1 MKSNGKLTKIYNLR
15 GKLNFPI
22 PEDGIDTSDATAVV
36 EDIKQGKTVYAR
48 GQKLTGT
55 MPNRGSVTI
64 SPNTVSQEHDS
75 GYYDSIKVNA
85 VTNEIDANIKSENI
99 KDGISILGVEGNLVE
114 LNGQTITVAPS
125 TTEKVIN
132 PEEGYNGIT
141 QVTVEA
147 VTNNIDI
154 NIKQENIKKDVSILG
169 ITGTLEEGVDTSD
182 ANAAAANIEIN
193 KTAYVNGQKITG
205 NIPLNNTTLIVD
217 NAEISLDDENNKLE
231 MNSTN
236 STKQII
242 DNNVNMKFNANYSDV
257 ATTIGLTPDKIKR
270 GETILNVAGN
280 VQEGIDTSNANALAS
295 DLAEGKTAYVN
306 GLQITGTLHEDNG
319 TLTQQAEEVTISEG
333 DILQFKQV
341 PIEDDFIARA
351 GYSKILWARPENV
364 TSTIGLT
371 ANKLVSGNT
380 ILGVEGTHICPPG
393 LDTSDANAVE
403 TDILSGKTA
412 YVDGS
417 KITGTITSK
426 EAQTYIPSSS
436 EQIIDA
442 GQYLSGTQTISA
454 VPTEEKTITPSALNQ
469 EIMPTENKFLSKV
482 IVSGDADLT
491 AENVKSGVTIFGVE
505 GSYTSDANAIASD
518 ILTGKTAYVNG
529 QLVGGTI
536 SNMSDKT
543 YYIYNSDQVSTK
555 QHEFAGETDWITF
568 NPNELAR
575 QNSGFIADR
584 ALVDEKTFNQ
594 SINVGYNAIAGK
606 IGLTA
611 SKIVQGNTILGIEG
625 TATTG
630 IDTSDATATA
640 DDIVVNK
647 TAYANGQKIT
657 GTIPTATTITEDG
670 SVQLESDG
678 RFRASATVPND
689 IYLHSDITPRMIW
702 LNLTKSQVAETI
714 GLTANKIV
722 SGNTILDIA
731 GTASIGVTPDTT
743 IQNGEYGLETA
754 TSGELDNDIGI
765 KLFTNANT
773 QSKLYENGS
782 IVEVHITNELL
793 AQILGITADKIKSG
807 ETICGIEGTYTG
819 DVESV

>member
-1 MKSNGKLTKIYNLR
+1 MKSNGKITKIYNLR

-85 VTNEIDANIKSENI
+85 VTNEIDTNIKSENI

-147 VTNNIDI
+147 VTNNIDT

-182 ANAAAANIEIN
+182 ADATAANIEIN
-193 KTAYVNGQKITG
+193 KTAYVNGEKITG
-205 NIPLNNTTLIVD
+205 SLPLNNTTLVVD
-217 NAEISLDDENNKLE
+217 NAEISLDGENNKLE

-257 ATTIGLTPDKIKR
+257 ATTIGLSPDKIKR

-280 VQEGIDTSNANALAS
+280 VQEGIDTS
-295 DLAEGKTAYVN
+295 
-306 GLQITGTLHEDNG
+306 
-319 TLTQQAEEVTISEG
+319 
-333 DILQFKQV
+333 
-341 PIEDDFIARA
+341 
-351 GYSKILWARPENV
+351 
-364 TSTIGLT
+364 
-371 ANKLVSGNT
+371 
-380 ILGVEGTHICPPG
+380 
-393 LDTSDANAVE
+393 DANAVE

-412 YVDGS
+412 YVDGN

-442 GQYLSGTQTISA
+442 GQYLSGAQTISA
-454 VPTEEKTITPSALNQ
+454 VPTEEKTITPSALSQ
-469 EIMPTENKFLSKV
+469 EIIPTENKFLSKV
-482 IVSGDADLT
+482 IVSGDANLT
-491 AENVKSGVTIFGVE
+491 AKNVKSGVTIFGVE
-505 GSYTSDANAIASD
+505 GSYTSDANAMAEDIAMN
-518 ILTGKTAYVNG
+518 KTAYING
-529 QLVGGTI
+529 QKITGTLPLFPNSRTFTVDNAGVADNTEDSELEFTTI
-536 SNMSDKT
+536 NTAKQILDSNLNMKFSASYSDIVT
-543 YYIYNSDQVSTK
+543 
-555 QHEFAGETDWITF
+555 A
-568 NPNELAR
+568 
-575 QNSGFIADR
+575 
-584 ALVDEKTFNQ
+584 
-594 SINVGYNAIAGK
+594 

-611 SKIVQGNTILGIEG
+611 DKLISGNTILGIEG
-625 TATTG
+625 MATTG
-630 IDTSDATATA
+630 INTSDATATP

-714 GLTANKIV
+714 GLTADKIV
-722 SGNTILDIA
+722 SGNTILDVA
-731 GTASIGVTPDTT
+731 GTAPITGTDTSDAT
-743 IQNGEYGLETA
+743 ASANDIRFGESAYVNGEKIEGSLSTIFNLGYQVDSVVWTDETEQNQLKLDIPVNNSGIVNAGSSKIAVILRYNKLAEEIGLTAEKIKAGET
-754 TSGELDNDIGI
+754 
-765 KLFTNANT
+765 
-773 QSKLYENGS
+773 
-782 IVEVHITNELL
+782 
-793 AQILGITADKIKSG
+793 ILGIT
-807 ETICGIEGTYTG
+807 GTYTG

>member
-1 MKSNGKLTKIYNLR
+1 MKSNGKITKIYNLR

-85 VTNEIDANIKSENI
+85 VTNEIDTNIKSENI
-99 KDGISILGVEGNLVE
+99 K
-114 LNGQTITVAPS
+114 
-125 TTEKVIN
+125 K
-132 PEEGYNGIT
+132 
-141 QVTVEA
+141 
-147 VTNNIDI
+147 DI
-154 NIKQENIKKDVSILG
+154 SILG
-169 ITGTLEEGVDTSD
+169 ITGILEEGVDTSD
-182 ANAAAANIEIN
+182 ADAAAANIEIN
-193 KTAYVNGQKITG
+193 KTAYVDGEKITG
-205 NIPLNNTTLIVD
+205 NLPLNNTTLVVD
-217 NAEISLDDENNKLE
+217 NVTVSLDDRNNKLE

-236 STKQII
+236 LTKQII

-319 TLTQQAEEVTISEG
+319 ALTQQAEEVTINEG
-333 DILQFKQV
+333 DILQFKQIPV
-341 PIEDDFIARA
+341 EDDFIARA
-351 GYSKILWARPENV
+351 GYSKTLWARPENV
-364 TSTIGLT
+364 TPIIGLT
-371 ANKLVSGNT
+371 ADKLVSGNT
-380 ILGVEGTHICPPG
+380 VLGVEGTHVCPPG
-393 LDTSDANAVE
+393 LDTSDANAIE

-412 YVDGS
+412 YVNGN
-417 KITGTITSK
+417 KIIGTITLK

-436 EQIIDA
+436 EQVINA
-442 GQYLSGTQTISA
+442 GQYLSGAQTISP
-454 VPTEEKTITPSALNQ
+454 VPTEEKTITPSASAQ
-469 EIMPTENKFLSKV
+469 EIMPTESKFLSKV
-482 IVSGDADLT
+482 TVSGDANLI
-491 AENVKSGVTIFGVE
+491 AENVKSGVTIFGIE
-505 GSYTSDANAIASD
+505 GSYTSDANAMAEDIAMN
-518 ILTGKTAYVNG
+518 KTAYING
-529 QLVGGTI
+529 QKITGTLPLFPNSRTFTVDNAGVADNI
-536 SNMSDKT
+536 EDSELEFTTINTAKQILDSNLNMKFSAPYSDIVT
-543 YYIYNSDQVSTK
+543 
-555 QHEFAGETDWITF
+555 A
-568 NPNELAR
+568 
-575 QNSGFIADR
+575 
-584 ALVDEKTFNQ
+584 
-594 SINVGYNAIAGK
+594 

-611 SKIVQGNTILGIEG
+611 DKLISGNTILGIEG
-625 TATTG
+625 AATTG

-714 GLTANKIV
+714 GLTADKIV
-722 SGNTILDIA
+722 SGNTILDVV
-731 GTASIGVTPDTT
+731 GTAPITGTDTSDAT
-743 IQNGEYGLETA
+743 ASANDIRFGESAYVNGEKIEGSLSTIFNLGYQVDSVVWTDETEQNQLKLDIPVNNSGIVNAGSSKIAVILRYDKLAEEIGLTAEKIKAGET
-754 TSGELDNDIGI
+754 
-765 KLFTNANT
+765 
-773 QSKLYENGS
+773 
-782 IVEVHITNELL
+782 
-793 AQILGITADKIKSG
+793 ILGIT
-807 ETICGIEGTYTG
+807 GTYTG

>member
-1 MKSNGKLTKIYNLR
+1 MKSNGKITKIYNLR

-147 VTNNIDI
+147 VTNNIDT

-182 ANAAAANIEIN
+182 ADATAANVEIN

-205 NIPLNNTTLIVD
+205 NIPLNNTTLVVD
-217 NAEISLDDENNKLE
+217 NAEISLDGENNKLE

-270 GETILNVAGN
+270 GETILNVEGN
-280 VQEGIDTSNANALAS
+280 VQEGIDTSN
-295 DLAEGKTAYVN
+295 
-306 GLQITGTLHEDNG
+306 
-319 TLTQQAEEVTISEG
+319 
-333 DILQFKQV
+333 
-341 PIEDDFIARA
+341 
-351 GYSKILWARPENV
+351 
-364 TSTIGLT
+364 
-371 ANKLVSGNT
+371 
-380 ILGVEGTHICPPG
+380 
-393 LDTSDANAVE
+393 ANAVE

-412 YVDGS
+412 YVDGN

-426 EAQTYIPSSS
+426 EAQIYIPSSS

-442 GQYLSGTQTISA
+442 GQYLSGAQTISA
-454 VPTEEKTITPSALNQ
+454 VPTEEKTITPSALSQ
-469 EIMPTENKFLSKV
+469 EIIPTENKFLSKV

-491 AENVKSGVTIFGVE
+491 AENIKSGVTIFGVE
-505 GSYTSDANAIASD
+505 GSYTSDANAMAEDIAMN
-518 ILTGKTAYVNG
+518 KTAYING
-529 QLVGGTI
+529 QKITGTLPLFPNSRTFTVDNAGVADNTEDSELEFTTI
-536 SNMSDKT
+536 NTAKQILDSNLNMKFSASYSDIVT
-543 YYIYNSDQVSTK
+543 
-555 QHEFAGETDWITF
+555 A
-568 NPNELAR
+568 
-575 QNSGFIADR
+575 
-584 ALVDEKTFNQ
+584 
-594 SINVGYNAIAGK
+594 

-611 SKIVQGNTILGIEG
+611 DKLISGNTILGIEG
-625 TATTG
+625 MATTG
-630 IDTSDATATA
+630 INTSDATATP

-714 GLTANKIV
+714 GLTADKIV
-722 SGNTILDIA
+722 SGNTILDVV
-731 GTASIGVTPDTT
+731 GTAPITGTDTSDAT
-743 IQNGEYGLETA
+743 ASANDIRFGESAYVNGEKIEGSLSTIFNLGYQVDSVVWTDETEQNQLKLDIPVNNSGIINAGSSKIAVILRYDKLAEEIGLTAEKIKAGET
-754 TSGELDNDIGI
+754 
-765 KLFTNANT
+765 
-773 QSKLYENGS
+773 
-782 IVEVHITNELL
+782 
-793 AQILGITADKIKSG
+793 ILGIT
-807 ETICGIEGTYTG
+807 GTYTG

>member
-1 MKSNGKLTKIYNLR
+1 MKSNGKITKIYNLR

-85 VTNEIDANIKSENI
+85 VTNEIDTNIKSENI

-147 VTNNIDI
+147 VTNNIDT

-182 ANAAAANIEIN
+182 ADATAANIEIN
-193 KTAYVNGQKITG
+193 KTAYVNGEKITG
-205 NIPLNNTTLIVD
+205 SLPLNNTTLVVD
-217 NAEISLDDENNKLE
+217 NAEISLDGENNKLE

-257 ATTIGLTPDKIKR
+257 ATTIGLSPDKIKR

-280 VQEGIDTSNANALAS
+280 VQEGIDTS
-295 DLAEGKTAYVN
+295 
-306 GLQITGTLHEDNG
+306 
-319 TLTQQAEEVTISEG
+319 
-333 DILQFKQV
+333 
-341 PIEDDFIARA
+341 
-351 GYSKILWARPENV
+351 
-364 TSTIGLT
+364 
-371 ANKLVSGNT
+371 
-380 ILGVEGTHICPPG
+380 
-393 LDTSDANAVE
+393 DANAVE

-412 YVDGS
+412 YVDGN

-442 GQYLSGTQTISA
+442 GQYLSGAQTISA
-454 VPTEEKTITPSALNQ
+454 VPTEEKTITPSALSQ
-469 EIMPTENKFLSKV
+469 EIIPTENKFLSKV
-482 IVSGDADLT
+482 IVSGDANLT
-491 AENVKSGVTIFGVE
+491 AKNVKSGVTIFGVE
-505 GSYTSDANAIASD
+505 GSYTSDANAMAEDIAMN
-518 ILTGKTAYVNG
+518 KTAYING
-529 QLVGGTI
+529 QKITGTLPLFPNSRTFTVDNAGVADNTEDSELEFTTI
-536 SNMSDKT
+536 NTAKQILDSNLNMKFSASYSDIVT
-543 YYIYNSDQVSTK
+543 
-555 QHEFAGETDWITF
+555 A
-568 NPNELAR
+568 
-575 QNSGFIADR
+575 
-584 ALVDEKTFNQ
+584 
-594 SINVGYNAIAGK
+594 

-611 SKIVQGNTILGIEG
+611 DKLISGNTILGIEG
-625 TATTG
+625 MATTG
-630 IDTSDATATA
+630 INTSDATATP

-678 RFRASATVPND
+678 RFRASATIPND

-714 GLTANKIV
+714 GLTADKIV
-722 SGNTILDIA
+722 SGNTILDVV
-731 GTASIGVTPDTT
+731 GTASIGITPDTT
-743 IQNGEYGLETA
+743 IPNGEYGLETV

>member
-1 MKSNGKLTKIYNLR
+1 MKSNGKITKIYNLR

-85 VTNEIDANIKSENI
+85 VTNEIDTNIKSENI
-99 KDGISILGVEGNLVE
+99 K
-114 LNGQTITVAPS
+114 
-125 TTEKVIN
+125 K
-132 PEEGYNGIT
+132 
-141 QVTVEA
+141 
-147 VTNNIDI
+147 DI
-154 NIKQENIKKDVSILG
+154 SILG

-182 ANAAAANIEIN
+182 ADAAAANIEIN

-205 NIPLNNTTLIVD
+205 NIPLNNTTLVVD
-217 NAEISLDDENNKLE
+217 NATVSLDDRNNKLE

-236 STKQII
+236 LTKQII

-270 GETILNVAGN
+270 GETILNVEGN
-280 VQEGIDTSNANALAS
+280 VQEGIDTSN
-295 DLAEGKTAYVN
+295 
-306 GLQITGTLHEDNG
+306 
-319 TLTQQAEEVTISEG
+319 
-333 DILQFKQV
+333 
-341 PIEDDFIARA
+341 
-351 GYSKILWARPENV
+351 
-364 TSTIGLT
+364 
-371 ANKLVSGNT
+371 
-380 ILGVEGTHICPPG
+380 
-393 LDTSDANAVE
+393 ANAVE

-412 YVDGS
+412 YVDGN

-454 VPTEEKTITPSALNQ
+454 VPIEEKTITPSALSQ
-469 EIMPTENKFLSKV
+469 EITPTENKFLSKV
-482 IVSGDADLT
+482 TVSGDADLT
-491 AENVKSGVTIFGVE
+491 AENIKSGVTIFGVE
-505 GSYTSDANAIASD
+505 GSYTSDANAMAEDIAMN
-518 ILTGKTAYVNG
+518 KTAYING
-529 QLVGGTI
+529 QKITGTLPLFPNSRTFTVDNAGVADNTEDSELEFTTI
-536 SNMSDKT
+536 NTAKQILDSNLNMKFSAPYSDIVT
-543 YYIYNSDQVSTK
+543 
-555 QHEFAGETDWITF
+555 A
-568 NPNELAR
+568 
-575 QNSGFIADR
+575 
-584 ALVDEKTFNQ
+584 
-594 SINVGYNAIAGK
+594 

-611 SKIVQGNTILGIEG
+611 DKLISGNTILGIEG
-625 TATTG
+625 AAPAG

-702 LNLTKSQVAETI
+702 LNLIKSQVAETI
-714 GLTANKIV
+714 GLTADKIV
-722 SGNTILDIA
+722 SGNTILDVA
-731 GTASIGVTPDTT
+731 GTAPITGTDTSDAT
-743 IQNGEYGLETA
+743 ASANDIRFGESAYVNGEKIEGSLSTIFNLGYQVDSVVWTDETEQNQLKLDIPVNNSGIVNAGSSKIAVILRYDKLAEEIGLTAEKIKAGET
-754 TSGELDNDIGI
+754 
-765 KLFTNANT
+765 
-773 QSKLYENGS
+773 
-782 IVEVHITNELL
+782 
-793 AQILGITADKIKSG
+793 ILGIT
-807 ETICGIEGTYTG
+807 GTYTG

>member
-1 MKSNGKLTKIYNLR
+1 MKSNGKITKIYNLR

-85 VTNEIDANIKSENI
+85 VTNEIDTNIKSENI

-147 VTNNIDI
+147 VTNNIDT

-182 ANAAAANIEIN
+182 ADATAANVEIN
-193 KTAYVNGQKITG
+193 KTAYVNGEKITG
-205 NIPLNNTTLIVD
+205 SLPLNNTTLVVD
-217 NAEISLDDENNKLE
+217 KAEISLDGENNKLE

-270 GETILNVAGN
+270 GETILNIEGN
-280 VQEGIDTSNANALAS
+280 VQEGIDTSN
-295 DLAEGKTAYVN
+295 
-306 GLQITGTLHEDNG
+306 
-319 TLTQQAEEVTISEG
+319 
-333 DILQFKQV
+333 
-341 PIEDDFIARA
+341 
-351 GYSKILWARPENV
+351 
-364 TSTIGLT
+364 
-371 ANKLVSGNT
+371 
-380 ILGVEGTHICPPG
+380 
-393 LDTSDANAVE
+393 ANAVE

-412 YVDGS
+412 YVDGN

-442 GQYLSGTQTISA
+442 GQYLSGAQTISA
-454 VPTEEKTITPSALNQ
+454 VPTEEKTITPSALSQ
-469 EIMPTENKFLSKV
+469 EIIPTENKFLSKV
-482 IVSGDADLT
+482 IVSGDANLT
-491 AENVKSGVTIFGVE
+491 AKNVKSGVTIFGVE
-505 GSYTSDANAIASD
+505 GSYTSDANAMAEDIAMN
-518 ILTGKTAYVNG
+518 KTAYING
-529 QLVGGTI
+529 QKITGTLPLFPNSRTFTVDNAGVADNTEDSELEFTTI
-536 SNMSDKT
+536 NTAKQILDSNLNMKFSASYSDIVT
-543 YYIYNSDQVSTK
+543 
-555 QHEFAGETDWITF
+555 A
-568 NPNELAR
+568 
-575 QNSGFIADR
+575 
-584 ALVDEKTFNQ
+584 
-594 SINVGYNAIAGK
+594 

-611 SKIVQGNTILGIEG
+611 DKLISGNTILGIEG
-625 TATTG
+625 MATTG
-630 IDTSDATATA
+630 INTSDATATP

-714 GLTANKIV
+714 GLTADKIV
-722 SGNTILDIA
+722 FGNTILDVV
-731 GTASIGVTPDTT
+731 GTASIGITPDTT
-743 IQNGEYGLETA
+743 IPNGECGLETA

>member
-1 MKSNGKLTKIYNLR
+1 MKSNGKITKIYNLR

-147 VTNNIDI
+147 VTNNIDT

-182 ANAAAANIEIN
+182 ANATAANIEIN

-205 NIPLNNTTLIVD
+205 NIPLNNTTLVVD
-217 NAEISLDDENNKLE
+217 NAEISLDGENNKLE

-257 ATTIGLTPDKIKR
+257 ATTIGLTSDKIKR

-280 VQEGIDTSNANALAS
+280 VQEGIDTS
-295 DLAEGKTAYVN
+295 
-306 GLQITGTLHEDNG
+306 
-319 TLTQQAEEVTISEG
+319 
-333 DILQFKQV
+333 
-341 PIEDDFIARA
+341 
-351 GYSKILWARPENV
+351 
-364 TSTIGLT
+364 
-371 ANKLVSGNT
+371 
-380 ILGVEGTHICPPG
+380 
-393 LDTSDANAVE
+393 DANAVE

-412 YVDGS
+412 YVDGN

-454 VPTEEKTITPSALNQ
+454 VPTEEKTITPSALSQ

-529 QLVGGTI
+529 QLIEGTI

-714 GLTANKIV
+714 GLTADKIV
-722 SGNTILDIA
+722 SGNTILDVA
-731 GTASIGVTPDTT
+731 GTASIGITPDTT

>member
-1 MKSNGKLTKIYNLR
+1 MKSNGKITKIYNLR

-85 VTNEIDANIKSENI
+85 VTNEIDTNIKSENI
-99 KDGISILGVEGNLVE
+99 K
-114 LNGQTITVAPS
+114 
-125 TTEKVIN
+125 K
-132 PEEGYNGIT
+132 
-141 QVTVEA
+141 
-147 VTNNIDI
+147 DI
-154 NIKQENIKKDVSILG
+154 SILG

-182 ANAAAANIEIN
+182 ADAAAANIEIN
-193 KTAYVNGQKITG
+193 KTAYVDGEKITG
-205 NIPLNNTTLIVD
+205 NLPLNNTTLVVD
-217 NAEISLDDENNKLE
+217 NATVSLDDRNNKLE

-236 STKQII
+236 LTKQII

-257 ATTIGLTPDKIKR
+257 ATTIGLTPEKIKR

-280 VQEGIDTSNANALAS
+280 MQEGIDTSNANALAS

-306 GLQITGTLHEDNG
+306 GLQITGTLHEDNRA
-319 TLTQQAEEVTISEG
+319 LTQQAEEVTINEG
-333 DILQFKQV
+333 DILQFKQTPV
-341 PIEDDFIARA
+341 EDDFIARA
-351 GYSKILWARPENV
+351 GYSKTLWARPENV
-364 TSTIGLT
+364 TPIIGLT
-371 ANKLVSGNT
+371 ADKLVSGNT
-380 ILGVEGTHICPPG
+380 VLGVEGTHVCPPG
-393 LDTSDANAVE
+393 LDTSDANAIE

-412 YVDGS
+412 YVNGN
-417 KITGTITSK
+417 KIIGTITSK

-436 EQIIDA
+436 EQVINA
-442 GQYLSGTQTISA
+442 GQYLSGAQTISA
-454 VPTEEKTITPSALNQ
+454 VPTEEKTIIPSASAQ

-482 IVSGDADLT
+482 TVSGDANLT
-491 AENVKSGVTIFGVE
+491 AGNVKSGVTIFGIE
-505 GSYTSDANAIASD
+505 GSYTSDANAMAEDIAMN
-518 ILTGKTAYVNG
+518 KTAYING
-529 QLVGGTI
+529 QKITGTLPLFPNSRTFTVDNAGVADNTEDSELEFTTI
-536 SNMSDKT
+536 NTAKQILDSNLNMKFSASYSDIVT
-543 YYIYNSDQVSTK
+543 
-555 QHEFAGETDWITF
+555 A
-568 NPNELAR
+568 
-575 QNSGFIADR
+575 
-584 ALVDEKTFNQ
+584 
-594 SINVGYNAIAGK
+594 

-611 SKIVQGNTILGIEG
+611 DKLISGNTILGIEG
-625 TATTG
+625 MATTG
-630 IDTSDATATA
+630 INTSDATATP

-714 GLTANKIV
+714 GLTADKIV
-722 SGNTILDIA
+722 SGNTILDVA
-731 GTASIGVTPDTT
+731 GTASIGITPDTT

-765 KLFTNANT
+765 KLFTNENT

>member
-1 MKSNGKLTKIYNLR
+1 MKSNGKITKIYNLR

-64 SPNTVSQEHDS
+64 SPNTVNQEHDS

-147 VTNNIDI
+147 VTNNIDT

-182 ANAAAANIEIN
+182 ADATAANVEIN
-193 KTAYVNGQKITG
+193 KTAYVNGEKITG
-205 NIPLNNTTLIVD
+205 SLPLNNTTLVVD
-217 NAEISLDDENNKLE
+217 NAEISLDGENNKLE

-270 GETILNVAGN
+270 GETILNVEGN
-280 VQEGIDTSNANALAS
+280 VQEGIDTSN
-295 DLAEGKTAYVN
+295 
-306 GLQITGTLHEDNG
+306 
-319 TLTQQAEEVTISEG
+319 
-333 DILQFKQV
+333 
-341 PIEDDFIARA
+341 
-351 GYSKILWARPENV
+351 
-364 TSTIGLT
+364 
-371 ANKLVSGNT
+371 
-380 ILGVEGTHICPPG
+380 
-393 LDTSDANAVE
+393 ANAVE

-412 YVDGS
+412 YVDGN

-436 EQIIDA
+436 EQIINA
-442 GQYLSGTQTISA
+442 GQYLSGVQTISA
-454 VPTEEKTITPSALNQ
+454 VPIEEKTITPSALSQ
-469 EIMPTENKFLSKV
+469 EITPTENKFLSKV
-482 IVSGDADLT
+482 TVSGDADLT
-491 AENVKSGVTIFGVE
+491 AENVKSGVTIFGIE
-505 GSYTSDANAIASD
+505 GSYTSDANAIAED
-518 ILTGKTAYVNG
+518 IAMNKTAYING
-529 QLVGGTI
+529 QKITGTLPLFPNSRTFTVDNAGVADNI
-536 SNMSDKT
+536 EDSELEFTTINTAKQILDSNLNMKFSAPYSDIVT
-543 YYIYNSDQVSTK
+543 
-555 QHEFAGETDWITF
+555 A
-568 NPNELAR
+568 
-575 QNSGFIADR
+575 
-584 ALVDEKTFNQ
+584 
-594 SINVGYNAIAGK
+594 

-611 SKIVQGNTILGIEG
+611 DKLISGNTILGIEG
-625 TATTG
+625 AAPAG

-678 RFRASATVPND
+678 RFRASATIPND

-714 GLTANKIV
+714 GLTADKIV
-722 SGNTILDIA
+722 SGNTILDVA

-743 IQNGEYGLETA
+743 ISNGEYGLETA

>member
-1 MKSNGKLTKIYNLR
+1 MKSNGKITKIYNLR

-85 VTNEIDANIKSENI
+85 VTNEIDTNIKS
-99 KDGISILGVEGNLVE
+99 
-114 LNGQTITVAPS
+114 
-125 TTEKVIN
+125 
-132 PEEGYNGIT
+132 
-141 QVTVEA
+141 
-147 VTNNIDI
+147 
-154 NIKQENIKKDVSILG
+154 ENIKKDVSILG
-169 ITGTLEEGVDTSD
+169 ITGILEEGVDTSD
-182 ANAAAANIEIN
+182 ADAAAANIEIN
-193 KTAYVNGQKITG
+193 KTAYVNGEKITG
-205 NIPLNNTTLIVD
+205 SLPLNNTTLVVD
-217 NAEISLDDENNKLE
+217 NAEISLDGENNKLE

-257 ATTIGLTPDKIKR
+257 ATTIGLSPDKIKR

-280 VQEGIDTSNANALAS
+280 VQEGIDTS
-295 DLAEGKTAYVN
+295 
-306 GLQITGTLHEDNG
+306 
-319 TLTQQAEEVTISEG
+319 
-333 DILQFKQV
+333 
-341 PIEDDFIARA
+341 
-351 GYSKILWARPENV
+351 
-364 TSTIGLT
+364 
-371 ANKLVSGNT
+371 
-380 ILGVEGTHICPPG
+380 
-393 LDTSDANAVE
+393 DANAVE

-412 YVDGS
+412 YVDGN

-442 GQYLSGTQTISA
+442 GQYLSGAQTISA
-454 VPTEEKTITPSALNQ
+454 VPTEEKTITPSALSQ
-469 EIMPTENKFLSKV
+469 EIIPTENKFLSKV
-482 IVSGDADLT
+482 IVSGDANLT
-491 AENVKSGVTIFGVE
+491 AKNVKSGVTIFGVE
-505 GSYTSDANAIASD
+505 GSYTSDANAMAEDIAMN
-518 ILTGKTAYVNG
+518 KTAYING
-529 QLVGGTI
+529 QKITGTLPLFPNSRTFTVDNAGVADNTEDSELEFTTI
-536 SNMSDKT
+536 NTAKQILDSNLNMKFSASYSDIVT
-543 YYIYNSDQVSTK
+543 
-555 QHEFAGETDWITF
+555 A
-568 NPNELAR
+568 
-575 QNSGFIADR
+575 
-584 ALVDEKTFNQ
+584 
-594 SINVGYNAIAGK
+594 

-611 SKIVQGNTILGIEG
+611 DKLISGNTILGIEG
-625 TATTG
+625 MATTG
-630 IDTSDATATA
+630 INTSDATATP

-714 GLTANKIV
+714 GLTADKIV
-722 SGNTILDIA
+722 SGNTILDVV
-731 GTASIGVTPDTT
+731 GTASIGITPDTT
-743 IQNGEYGLETA
+743 IPNGEYGLETA

-819 DVESV
+819 DVESI

>member
-1 MKSNGKLTKIYNLR
+1 MKSNGKITKIYNLR

-85 VTNEIDANIKSENI
+85 VTNEIDTNIKSENI
-99 KDGISILGVEGNLVE
+99 K
-114 LNGQTITVAPS
+114 
-125 TTEKVIN
+125 K
-132 PEEGYNGIT
+132 
-141 QVTVEA
+141 
-147 VTNNIDI
+147 DI
-154 NIKQENIKKDVSILG
+154 SILG

-182 ANAAAANIEIN
+182 ADATAANIEIN
-193 KTAYVNGQKITG
+193 KTAYVNGEKIIG
-205 NIPLNNTTLIVD
+205 SLPLNNTTLVVD
-217 NAEISLDDENNKLE
+217 NAEISLDGENNKLE

-270 GETILNVAGN
+270 GETILNVEGN
-280 VQEGIDTSNANALAS
+280 VQEGIDTSN
-295 DLAEGKTAYVN
+295 
-306 GLQITGTLHEDNG
+306 
-319 TLTQQAEEVTISEG
+319 
-333 DILQFKQV
+333 
-341 PIEDDFIARA
+341 
-351 GYSKILWARPENV
+351 
-364 TSTIGLT
+364 
-371 ANKLVSGNT
+371 
-380 ILGVEGTHICPPG
+380 
-393 LDTSDANAVE
+393 ANAVE

-412 YVDGS
+412 YVDGN

-454 VPTEEKTITPSALNQ
+454 VPTEEKTITPSALSQ

-529 QLVGGTI
+529 QLVEGTI

-714 GLTANKIV
+714 GLTADKIV
-722 SGNTILDIA
+722 SGNTILDVA
-731 GTASIGVTPDTT
+731 GTASIGITPDTT

-765 KLFTNANT
+765 KLFTNTNT

-793 AQILGITADKIKSG
+793 AQILGITANKIKSG

>member
-1 MKSNGKLTKIYNLR
+1 MKSNGKITKIYNLR

-64 SPNTVSQEHDS
+64 SPNTVNQEHDS

-147 VTNNIDI
+147 VTNNIDT

-205 NIPLNNTTLIVD
+205 NIPLNNTTLVVD
-217 NAEISLDDENNKLE
+217 NAEISLDGENNKLE

-270 GETILNVAGN
+270 GETILNVEGN
-280 VQEGIDTSNANALAS
+280 VQEGIDTSN
-295 DLAEGKTAYVN
+295 
-306 GLQITGTLHEDNG
+306 
-319 TLTQQAEEVTISEG
+319 
-333 DILQFKQV
+333 
-341 PIEDDFIARA
+341 
-351 GYSKILWARPENV
+351 
-364 TSTIGLT
+364 
-371 ANKLVSGNT
+371 
-380 ILGVEGTHICPPG
+380 
-393 LDTSDANAVE
+393 ANAVE

-412 YVDGS
+412 YVDGN

-436 EQIIDA
+436 EQIINA
-442 GQYLSGTQTISA
+442 GQYLSGAQTISA
-454 VPTEEKTITPSALNQ
+454 VPTEEKTITPSASAQ

-482 IVSGDADLT
+482 TVSGDANLT
-491 AENVKSGVTIFGVE
+491 AENVKSGVTIFGIE
-505 GSYTSDANAIASD
+505 GSYTSDANAIAED
-518 ILTGKTAYVNG
+518 IAMNKTAYING
-529 QLVGGTI
+529 QKITGTLPLFPNSRTFTVDNAGVADNI
-536 SNMSDKT
+536 EDSELEFTTINTAKQILDSNLNMKFSAPYSDIVT
-543 YYIYNSDQVSTK
+543 
-555 QHEFAGETDWITF
+555 A
-568 NPNELAR
+568 
-575 QNSGFIADR
+575 
-584 ALVDEKTFNQ
+584 
-594 SINVGYNAIAGK
+594 

-611 SKIVQGNTILGIEG
+611 DKLISGNTILGIEG
-625 TATTG
+625 AATTG

-714 GLTANKIV
+714 GLTAEKIK
-722 SGNTILDIA
+722 A
-731 GTASIGVTPDTT
+731 G
-743 IQNGEYGLETA
+743 ET
-754 TSGELDNDIGI
+754 
-765 KLFTNANT
+765 
-773 QSKLYENGS
+773 
-782 IVEVHITNELL
+782 
-793 AQILGITADKIKSG
+793 ILGIT
-807 ETICGIEGTYTG
+807 GTYTG

>member
-1 MKSNGKLTKIYNLR
+1 MKSNGKITKIYNLR

-85 VTNEIDANIKSENI
+85 VTNEIDTNIKSENI

-125 TTEKVIN
+125 TAEKVIN

-147 VTNNIDI
+147 VTNNIDT

-182 ANAAAANIEIN
+182 ANAAAVNIEIN

-205 NIPLNNTTLIVD
+205 NIPLNNTTLVVD
-217 NAEISLDDENNKLE
+217 NAEISLDGENNKLE

-280 VQEGIDTSNANALAS
+280 VQEGIDTS
-295 DLAEGKTAYVN
+295 
-306 GLQITGTLHEDNG
+306 
-319 TLTQQAEEVTISEG
+319 
-333 DILQFKQV
+333 
-341 PIEDDFIARA
+341 
-351 GYSKILWARPENV
+351 
-364 TSTIGLT
+364 
-371 ANKLVSGNT
+371 
-380 ILGVEGTHICPPG
+380 
-393 LDTSDANAVE
+393 DANAVE

-412 YVDGS
+412 YVDGN

-454 VPTEEKTITPSALNQ
+454 VPTEEKTITPSALSQ

-529 QLVGGTI
+529 QLVEGTI
-536 SNMSDKT
+536 GNMSDKT

-714 GLTANKIV
+714 GLTADKIV
-722 SGNTILDIA
+722 SGNTILDVA
-731 GTASIGVTPDTT
+731 GTASIGITPDTT

>member
-1 MKSNGKLTKIYNLR
+1 MKSNGKITKIYNLR

-85 VTNEIDANIKSENI
+85 VTNEIDTNIKSENI
-99 KDGISILGVEGNLVE
+99 K
-114 LNGQTITVAPS
+114 
-125 TTEKVIN
+125 K
-132 PEEGYNGIT
+132 
-141 QVTVEA
+141 
-147 VTNNIDI
+147 DI
-154 NIKQENIKKDVSILG
+154 SILG

-182 ANAAAANIEIN
+182 ADATAANVEIN
-193 KTAYVNGQKITG
+193 KTAYVNGEKITG
-205 NIPLNNTTLIVD
+205 SLPLNNTTLVVD
-217 NAEISLDDENNKLE
+217 NAEISLDGENNKLE

-270 GETILNVAGN
+270 GETILNVEGN
-280 VQEGIDTSNANALAS
+280 VQEGIDTSN
-295 DLAEGKTAYVN
+295 
-306 GLQITGTLHEDNG
+306 
-319 TLTQQAEEVTISEG
+319 
-333 DILQFKQV
+333 
-341 PIEDDFIARA
+341 
-351 GYSKILWARPENV
+351 
-364 TSTIGLT
+364 
-371 ANKLVSGNT
+371 
-380 ILGVEGTHICPPG
+380 
-393 LDTSDANAVE
+393 ANAVE

-412 YVDGS
+412 YVDGN

-436 EQIIDA
+436 EQVINA
-442 GQYLSGTQTISA
+442 GQYLSGVQTISA
-454 VPTEEKTITPSALNQ
+454 VPIEEKTITPSALSQ
-469 EIMPTENKFLSKV
+469 EITPTENKFLSKV
-482 IVSGDADLT
+482 TVSGDADLT
-491 AENVKSGVTIFGVE
+491 TENVKSGVTIFGVE
-505 GSYTSDANAIASD
+505 GSYTSDANAMAEDIAMN
-518 ILTGKTAYVNG
+518 KTAYING
-529 QLVGGTI
+529 QKITGTLPLFPNSRTFTVDNAGVADNTEDSELEFTTI
-536 SNMSDKT
+536 NTAKQILDSNLNMKFSASYSDIVT
-543 YYIYNSDQVSTK
+543 
-555 QHEFAGETDWITF
+555 A
-568 NPNELAR
+568 
-575 QNSGFIADR
+575 
-584 ALVDEKTFNQ
+584 
-594 SINVGYNAIAGK
+594 

-611 SKIVQGNTILGIEG
+611 DKLISGNTILGIEG

-714 GLTANKIV
+714 GLTADKIV
-722 SGNTILDIA
+722 SGNTILDVV
-731 GTASIGVTPDTT
+731 GTASIGITPDTT
-743 IQNGEYGLETA
+743 IPNGEYGLETA

>member
-1 MKSNGKLTKIYNLR
+1 MKSNGKITKIYNLR

-75 GYYDSIKVNA
+75 GYYVSIKVNA

-147 VTNNIDI
+147 VTNNIDT

-205 NIPLNNTTLIVD
+205 NIPLNNTTLVVD
-217 NAEISLDDENNKLE
+217 NAEISLDGENNKLE

-270 GETILNVAGN
+270 GETILNVEGN
-280 VQEGIDTSNANALAS
+280 VQEGIDTSN
-295 DLAEGKTAYVN
+295 
-306 GLQITGTLHEDNG
+306 
-319 TLTQQAEEVTISEG
+319 
-333 DILQFKQV
+333 
-341 PIEDDFIARA
+341 
-351 GYSKILWARPENV
+351 
-364 TSTIGLT
+364 
-371 ANKLVSGNT
+371 
-380 ILGVEGTHICPPG
+380 
-393 LDTSDANAVE
+393 ANAVE

-412 YVDGS
+412 YVDGN

-454 VPTEEKTITPSALNQ
+454 VPIEEKTITPSALSQ
-469 EIMPTENKFLSKV
+469 EITPTENKFLSKV
-482 IVSGDADLT
+482 TVSGDANLT
-491 AENVKSGVTIFGVE
+491 AGNIKSGVTIFGVE
-505 GSYTSDANAIASD
+505 GSYTSDANAMAEDIAMN
-518 ILTGKTAYVNG
+518 KTAYING
-529 QLVGGTI
+529 QKITGTLPLFPNSRTFTVDNAGVADNI
-536 SNMSDKT
+536 EDSELEFTTINTAKQILDSNLNMKFSAPYSDIVT
-543 YYIYNSDQVSTK
+543 
-555 QHEFAGETDWITF
+555 A
-568 NPNELAR
+568 
-575 QNSGFIADR
+575 
-584 ALVDEKTFNQ
+584 
-594 SINVGYNAIAGK
+594 

-611 SKIVQGNTILGIEG
+611 DKLISGNTILGIEG

-714 GLTANKIV
+714 GLTADKIV
-722 SGNTILDIA
+722 SGNTILDVA
-731 GTASIGVTPDTT
+731 GTAPITGTDTSDAT
-743 IQNGEYGLETA
+743 ASANDIRFGESAYVNGEKIEGSLSTIFNLGYQVDSVVWTDETEQNQLKLDIPVNNSGIVNAGSSKVAVILRYDKLAEEIGLTAEKIKAGET
-754 TSGELDNDIGI
+754 
-765 KLFTNANT
+765 
-773 QSKLYENGS
+773 
-782 IVEVHITNELL
+782 
-793 AQILGITADKIKSG
+793 ILGIT
-807 ETICGIEGTYTG
+807 GTYTG

>member
-1 MKSNGKLTKIYNLR
+1 MKSNGKITKIYNLR

-75 GYYDSIKVNA
+75 GYYDNIKVNA

-147 VTNNIDI
+147 VTNNIDT

-205 NIPLNNTTLIVD
+205 NIPLNNTTLVVD
-217 NAEISLDDENNKLE
+217 NAEISLDGENNKLE

-280 VQEGIDTSNANALAS
+280 VQEGIDTS
-295 DLAEGKTAYVN
+295 
-306 GLQITGTLHEDNG
+306 
-319 TLTQQAEEVTISEG
+319 
-333 DILQFKQV
+333 
-341 PIEDDFIARA
+341 
-351 GYSKILWARPENV
+351 
-364 TSTIGLT
+364 
-371 ANKLVSGNT
+371 
-380 ILGVEGTHICPPG
+380 
-393 LDTSDANAVE
+393 DANAVE

-412 YVDGS
+412 YVDGN

-454 VPTEEKTITPSALNQ
+454 VPTEEKTITPSASSQ
-469 EIMPTENKFLSKV
+469 EITPTENKFLSKV

-529 QLVGGTI
+529 QLVEGTI

-714 GLTANKIV
+714 GLTADKIV
-722 SGNTILDIA
+722 SGNTILDVA
-731 GTASIGVTPDTT
+731 GTASIGITPDTT

>member
-1 MKSNGKLTKIYNLR
+1 MKSNGKITKIYNLR

-147 VTNNIDI
+147 VTNNIDT

-182 ANAAAANIEIN
+182 ADAAAANIEIN

-205 NIPLNNTTLIVD
+205 NIPLNNTTLVVD
-217 NAEISLDDENNKLE
+217 NAEISLDGENNKLE

-280 VQEGIDTSNANALAS
+280 VQEGIDTS
-295 DLAEGKTAYVN
+295 
-306 GLQITGTLHEDNG
+306 
-319 TLTQQAEEVTISEG
+319 
-333 DILQFKQV
+333 
-341 PIEDDFIARA
+341 
-351 GYSKILWARPENV
+351 
-364 TSTIGLT
+364 
-371 ANKLVSGNT
+371 
-380 ILGVEGTHICPPG
+380 
-393 LDTSDANAVE
+393 DANAVE

-412 YVDGS
+412 YVDGN

-442 GQYLSGTQTISA
+442 GQYLSGAQTISA
-454 VPTEEKTITPSALNQ
+454 VPTEEKTITPSASSQ
-469 EIMPTENKFLSKV
+469 EITPTENKFLSKV
-482 IVSGDADLT
+482 TVSGDVNLT
-491 AENVKSGVTIFGVE
+491 TENVKSGVTIFGVE
-505 GSYTSDANAIASD
+505 GSYTSDANAMAEDIAMN
-518 ILTGKTAYVNG
+518 KTAYING
-529 QLVGGTI
+529 QKITGTLPLFPNSRTFTVDNAGVADNTEDSELEFTTI
-536 SNMSDKT
+536 NTAKQILDSNLNMKFSASYSDIVT
-543 YYIYNSDQVSTK
+543 
-555 QHEFAGETDWITF
+555 A
-568 NPNELAR
+568 
-575 QNSGFIADR
+575 
-584 ALVDEKTFNQ
+584 
-594 SINVGYNAIAGK
+594 

-611 SKIVQGNTILGIEG
+611 DKLISGNTILGIEG
-625 TATTG
+625 MATTG
-630 IDTSDATATA
+630 INTSDATATP

-714 GLTANKIV
+714 GLTADKIV
-722 SGNTILDIA
+722 SGNTILDVA
-731 GTASIGVTPDTT
+731 GTASIGITPDTT

-765 KLFTNANT
+765 KLFTNENT

>member
-1 MKSNGKLTKIYNLR
+1 MKSNGKITKIYNLR

-85 VTNEIDANIKSENI
+85 VTNEIDTNIKSENI

-125 TTEKVIN
+125 TIEKVIN

-147 VTNNIDI
+147 VTNNIDT

-182 ANAAAANIEIN
+182 A
-193 KTAYVNGQKITG
+193 
-205 NIPLNNTTLIVD
+205 D
-217 NAEISLDDENNKLE
+217 
-231 MNSTN
+231 
-236 STKQII
+236 
-242 DNNVNMKFNANYSDV
+242 
-257 ATTIGLTPDKIKR
+257 
-270 GETILNVAGN
+270 
-280 VQEGIDTSNANALAS
+280 
-295 DLAEGKTAYVN
+295 
-306 GLQITGTLHEDNG
+306 
-319 TLTQQAEEVTISEG
+319 
-333 DILQFKQV
+333 
-341 PIEDDFIARA
+341 
-351 GYSKILWARPENV
+351 
-364 TSTIGLT
+364 
-371 ANKLVSGNT
+371 
-380 ILGVEGTHICPPG
+380 
-393 LDTSDANAVE
+393 AVE

-412 YVDGS
+412 YVDGN

-442 GQYLSGTQTISA
+442 GQYLSGAQTISA
-454 VPTEEKTITPSALNQ
+454 VPTEEKTITPSALSQ
-469 EIMPTENKFLSKV
+469 EITPTENKFLSKV
-482 IVSGDADLT
+482 TVSGDADLT
-491 AENVKSGVTIFGVE
+491 AENIKSGVTIFGVE
-505 GSYTSDANAIASD
+505 GSYTSDANAMAEDIAMN
-518 ILTGKTAYVNG
+518 KTAYING
-529 QLVGGTI
+529 QKITGTLPLFPNSRTFTVDNAGVADNTEDSELEFTTI
-536 SNMSDKT
+536 NTAKQILDSNLNMKFSSSYSDIVT
-543 YYIYNSDQVSTK
+543 
-555 QHEFAGETDWITF
+555 A
-568 NPNELAR
+568 
-575 QNSGFIADR
+575 
-584 ALVDEKTFNQ
+584 
-594 SINVGYNAIAGK
+594 

-611 SKIVQGNTILGIEG
+611 DKLISGNTILGIEG
-625 TATTG
+625 MATTG
-630 IDTSDATATA
+630 INTSDATATP

-714 GLTANKIV
+714 GLTADKIV
-722 SGNTILDIA
+722 SGNTILDVA
-731 GTASIGVTPDTT
+731 GTAPITGTDTSDAT
-743 IQNGEYGLETA
+743 ASANDIRFGESAYVNGEKIEGSLSTIFNLGYQVDSVVWTDETEQNQLKLDIPVNNSGIINAGSSKIAVILRYDKLAEEIGLTAEKIKAGET
-754 TSGELDNDIGI
+754 
-765 KLFTNANT
+765 
-773 QSKLYENGS
+773 
-782 IVEVHITNELL
+782 
-793 AQILGITADKIKSG
+793 ILGIT
-807 ETICGIEGTYTG
+807 GTYTG

>member
-1 MKSNGKLTKIYNLR
+1 MKSNGKITKIYNLR

-85 VTNEIDANIKSENI
+85 VTNEIDTNIKSENI
-99 KDGISILGVEGNLVE
+99 K
-114 LNGQTITVAPS
+114 
-125 TTEKVIN
+125 K
-132 PEEGYNGIT
+132 
-141 QVTVEA
+141 
-147 VTNNIDI
+147 DI
-154 NIKQENIKKDVSILG
+154 SILG

-182 ANAAAANIEIN
+182 ADAAAANIEIN
-193 KTAYVNGQKITG
+193 KTAYVNGEKITG
-205 NIPLNNTTLIVD
+205 NIPLNNTTLVVD
-217 NAEISLDDENNKLE
+217 NAEISLDGENNKLE

-236 STKQII
+236 LTKQII

-257 ATTIGLTPDKIKR
+257 ATTIGLSPDKIKR

-280 VQEGIDTSNANALAS
+280 VQEGIDTS
-295 DLAEGKTAYVN
+295 
-306 GLQITGTLHEDNG
+306 
-319 TLTQQAEEVTISEG
+319 
-333 DILQFKQV
+333 
-341 PIEDDFIARA
+341 
-351 GYSKILWARPENV
+351 
-364 TSTIGLT
+364 
-371 ANKLVSGNT
+371 
-380 ILGVEGTHICPPG
+380 
-393 LDTSDANAVE
+393 DANAVE

-412 YVDGS
+412 YVDGN

-442 GQYLSGTQTISA
+442 GQYLSGAQTISA
-454 VPTEEKTITPSALNQ
+454 VPTEEKTITPSALSQ
-469 EIMPTENKFLSKV
+469 EIIPTENKFLSKV
-482 IVSGDADLT
+482 IVSGDANLT
-491 AENVKSGVTIFGVE
+491 AKNVKSGVTIFGVE
-505 GSYTSDANAIASD
+505 GSYTSDANAMAEDIAMN
-518 ILTGKTAYVNG
+518 KTAYTNG
-529 QLVGGTI
+529 QKITGTLPLFPNSRTFTVDNAGVADNTEDSELEFTTI
-536 SNMSDKT
+536 NTAKQILDSNLNMKFSASYSDIVT
-543 YYIYNSDQVSTK
+543 
-555 QHEFAGETDWITF
+555 A
-568 NPNELAR
+568 
-575 QNSGFIADR
+575 
-584 ALVDEKTFNQ
+584 
-594 SINVGYNAIAGK
+594 

-611 SKIVQGNTILGIEG
+611 DKLISGNTILGIEG
-625 TATTG
+625 AATTG

-714 GLTANKIV
+714 GLTADKIV
-722 SGNTILDIA
+722 SGNTILDVI
-731 GTASIGVTPDTT
+731 GTAPITGTDTSDAT
-743 IQNGEYGLETA
+743 ASANDIRFGESAYVNGEKIEGSLSTIFNLGYQVDSVVWTDETEQNQLKLDIPVNNSGIVNAGSSKIAVILRYDKLAEEIGLTAEKIKAGET
-754 TSGELDNDIGI
+754 
-765 KLFTNANT
+765 
-773 QSKLYENGS
+773 
-782 IVEVHITNELL
+782 
-793 AQILGITADKIKSG
+793 ILGIT
-807 ETICGIEGTYTG
+807 GTYTG

>member
-1 MKSNGKLTKIYNLR
+1 M
-15 GKLNFPI
+15 
-22 PEDGIDTSDATAVV
+22 
-36 EDIKQGKTVYAR
+36 
-48 GQKLTGT
+48 TGT

-85 VTNEIDANIKSENI
+85 VTNEIDTNIKSENI
-99 KDGISILGVEGNLVE
+99 K
-114 LNGQTITVAPS
+114 
-125 TTEKVIN
+125 K
-132 PEEGYNGIT
+132 
-141 QVTVEA
+141 
-147 VTNNIDI
+147 DI
-154 NIKQENIKKDVSILG
+154 SILG
-169 ITGTLEEGVDTSD
+169 ITGILEEGVDTSD
-182 ANAAAANIEIN
+182 ADAAAANIEIN

-205 NIPLNNTTLIVD
+205 NIPLNNTSLVVD
-217 NAEISLDDENNKLE
+217 NAEISLDGENNKLE

-280 VQEGIDTSNANALAS
+280 VQEGIDTSNANA
-295 DLAEGKTAYVN
+295 
-306 GLQITGTLHEDNG
+306 
-319 TLTQQAEEVTISEG
+319 
-333 DILQFKQV
+333 
-341 PIEDDFIARA
+341 
-351 GYSKILWARPENV
+351 
-364 TSTIGLT
+364 
-371 ANKLVSGNT
+371 
-380 ILGVEGTHICPPG
+380 
-393 LDTSDANAVE
+393 VE

-412 YVDGS
+412 YVDGN

-454 VPTEEKTITPSALNQ
+454 VPTEEKTITPSALSQ
-469 EIMPTENKFLSKV
+469 EITPTENKFLSKV
-482 IVSGDADLT
+482 TVSGDANLT
-491 AENVKSGVTIFGVE
+491 VENVKSGVTIFGVE
-505 GSYTSDANAIASD
+505 GSYTSDANAMAEDIAMN
-518 ILTGKTAYVNG
+518 KTAYING
-529 QLVGGTI
+529 QKITGTLPLFPNSRTFTVDNAGVADNI
-536 SNMSDKT
+536 EDSELEFTTINTAKQILDSNLNMKFSAPYSD
-543 YYIYNSDQVSTK
+543 I
-555 QHEFAGETDWITF
+555 IT
-568 NPNELAR
+568 A
-575 QNSGFIADR
+575 
-584 ALVDEKTFNQ
+584 
-594 SINVGYNAIAGK
+594 

-611 SKIVQGNTILGIEG
+611 DKLISGNTILGIEG

-678 RFRASATVPND
+678 RFRAGATVPNN
-689 IYLHSDITPRMIW
+689 IYLHSDETPRMIW

-714 GLTANKIV
+714 GLTADKIV
-722 SGNTILDIA
+722 SGNTILDVA
-731 GTASIGVTPDTT
+731 GTASIGITPDTT

-782 IVEVHITNELL
+782 IVEIHITNELL

>member
-1 MKSNGKLTKIYNLR
+1 MKSNGKITKIYNLR

-85 VTNEIDANIKSENI
+85 VTNEIDTNIKSENI
-99 KDGISILGVEGNLVE
+99 K
-114 LNGQTITVAPS
+114 
-125 TTEKVIN
+125 K
-132 PEEGYNGIT
+132 
-141 QVTVEA
+141 
-147 VTNNIDI
+147 DI
-154 NIKQENIKKDVSILG
+154 SILG

-182 ANAAAANIEIN
+182 ADAAAANIEIN
-193 KTAYVNGQKITG
+193 KTAYVNGEKITG
-205 NIPLNNTTLIVD
+205 NLPLNNTTLVVD
-217 NAEISLDDENNKLE
+217 NATVSSDDRNNKLE

-236 STKQII
+236 LTKQII

-319 TLTQQAEEVTISEG
+319 ALTQQAEEVTINEG
-333 DILQFKQV
+333 DILQFKQIPV
-341 PIEDDFIARA
+341 EDDFIARA
-351 GYSKILWARPENV
+351 GYSKTLWARPENV
-364 TSTIGLT
+364 TPVIGLT
-371 ANKLVSGNT
+371 ADKLVSGNT
-380 ILGVEGTHICPPG
+380 VLGVEGTHVCPPG
-393 LDTSDANAVE
+393 LDTSDANAIE

-412 YVDGS
+412 YVNGN
-417 KITGTITSK
+417 KIIGTITSK

-436 EQIIDA
+436 EQVINA
-442 GQYLSGTQTISA
+442 GQYLSGAQTISA
-454 VPTEEKTITPSALNQ
+454 VPTEEKTITPSASAQ

-482 IVSGDADLT
+482 TVSGDANLT
-491 AENVKSGVTIFGVE
+491 AENVKSGVTIFEIE
-505 GSYTSDANAIASD
+505 GSYTSDANAMAEDIAMN
-518 ILTGKTAYVNG
+518 KTAYING
-529 QLVGGTI
+529 QKITGTLPLFPNSRTFTVDNAGVADNI
-536 SNMSDKT
+536 EDSELEFTTINTAKQILDSNLNMKFSAPYSDIVT
-543 YYIYNSDQVSTK
+543 
-555 QHEFAGETDWITF
+555 A
-568 NPNELAR
+568 
-575 QNSGFIADR
+575 
-584 ALVDEKTFNQ
+584 
-594 SINVGYNAIAGK
+594 

-611 SKIVQGNTILGIEG
+611 DKLISGNTILGIEG
-625 TATTG
+625 MATTD
-630 IDTSDATATA
+630 INTSDATATP

-714 GLTANKIV
+714 GLTADKIV
-722 SGNTILDIA
+722 SGNTILDVV
-731 GTASIGVTPDTT
+731 GTTSIGVTPDTT

>member
-1 MKSNGKLTKIYNLR
+1 MKSNGKITKIYNLR

-85 VTNEIDANIKSENI
+85 VTNEIDTNIKSENI

-147 VTNNIDI
+147 VTNNIDT

-193 KTAYVNGQKITG
+193 KTAYVNGEKITG
-205 NIPLNNTTLIVD
+205 SLPLNNTTLVVD
-217 NAEISLDDENNKLE
+217 NAEISLDGENNKLE

-257 ATTIGLTPDKIKR
+257 ATTIGLSPDKIKR

-280 VQEGIDTSNANALAS
+280 VQEGIDTS
-295 DLAEGKTAYVN
+295 
-306 GLQITGTLHEDNG
+306 
-319 TLTQQAEEVTISEG
+319 
-333 DILQFKQV
+333 
-341 PIEDDFIARA
+341 
-351 GYSKILWARPENV
+351 
-364 TSTIGLT
+364 
-371 ANKLVSGNT
+371 
-380 ILGVEGTHICPPG
+380 
-393 LDTSDANAVE
+393 DANAVE

-412 YVDGS
+412 YVDGN
-417 KITGTITSK
+417 KITGTITLK

-442 GQYLSGTQTISA
+442 GQYLSGAQTISA
-454 VPTEEKTITPSALNQ
+454 VPTEEKTITPSASAQ

-482 IVSGDADLT
+482 TVSGDANLT
-491 AENVKSGVTIFGVE
+491 AENVKSGVTIFGIE
-505 GSYTSDANAIASD
+505 GSYTSDANAMAEDIAMN
-518 ILTGKTAYVNG
+518 KTAYING
-529 QLVGGTI
+529 QKITGTLPLFPNSRTFTVDNAGVADNI
-536 SNMSDKT
+536 EDSELEFTTINTAKQILDSNLNMKFSAPYSDIVT
-543 YYIYNSDQVSTK
+543 
-555 QHEFAGETDWITF
+555 A
-568 NPNELAR
+568 
-575 QNSGFIADR
+575 
-584 ALVDEKTFNQ
+584 
-594 SINVGYNAIAGK
+594 
-606 IGLTA
+606 IGLTTDKLI
-611 SKIVQGNTILGIEG
+611 SGNTILGIEG
-625 TATTG
+625 MATTG
-630 IDTSDATATA
+630 INTSDATATP

-714 GLTANKIV
+714 GLTADKIV
-722 SGNTILDIA
+722 SGNTILDVA
-731 GTASIGVTPDTT
+731 GTASIGITPDTT

>member
-1 MKSNGKLTKIYNLR
+1 MKSNGKITKIYNLR

-85 VTNEIDANIKSENI
+85 VTNEIDTNIKSENI
-99 KDGISILGVEGNLVE
+99 K
-114 LNGQTITVAPS
+114 
-125 TTEKVIN
+125 K
-132 PEEGYNGIT
+132 
-141 QVTVEA
+141 
-147 VTNNIDI
+147 DI
-154 NIKQENIKKDVSILG
+154 SILG

-182 ANAAAANIEIN
+182 ADATAANVEIN
-193 KTAYVNGQKITG
+193 KTAYVNGEKITG
-205 NIPLNNTTLIVD
+205 SLPLNNTTLVVD
-217 NAEISLDDENNKLE
+217 NAEISLDGENNKLE

-270 GETILNVAGN
+270 GETILNVEGN
-280 VQEGIDTSNANALAS
+280 VQEGIDTSN
-295 DLAEGKTAYVN
+295 
-306 GLQITGTLHEDNG
+306 
-319 TLTQQAEEVTISEG
+319 
-333 DILQFKQV
+333 
-341 PIEDDFIARA
+341 
-351 GYSKILWARPENV
+351 
-364 TSTIGLT
+364 
-371 ANKLVSGNT
+371 
-380 ILGVEGTHICPPG
+380 
-393 LDTSDANAVE
+393 ANAVE

-412 YVDGS
+412 YVDGN

-454 VPTEEKTITPSALNQ
+454 VPIEEKTITPSALSQ
-469 EIMPTENKFLSKV
+469 EITPTENKFLSKV
-482 IVSGDADLT
+482 TVSGDAILT
-491 AENVKSGVTIFGVE
+491 AGNIKSGVTIFGVE
-505 GSYTSDANAIASD
+505 GSYTSDANAMAEDIAMN
-518 ILTGKTAYVNG
+518 KTAYING
-529 QLVGGTI
+529 QKITGTLPLFPNSRTFTVDNAGVADNI
-536 SNMSDKT
+536 EDSELEFTTINTAKQILDSNLNMKFSAPYSDIVT
-543 YYIYNSDQVSTK
+543 
-555 QHEFAGETDWITF
+555 A
-568 NPNELAR
+568 
-575 QNSGFIADR
+575 
-584 ALVDEKTFNQ
+584 
-594 SINVGYNAIAGK
+594 

-611 SKIVQGNTILGIEG
+611 DKLISGNTILGIEG

-714 GLTANKIV
+714 GLTADKIV
-722 SGNTILDIA
+722 SGNTILDVV
-731 GTASIGVTPDTT
+731 GTASIGITPDTT
-743 IQNGEYGLETA
+743 IPNGEYGLETA

>member
-1 MKSNGKLTKIYNLR
+1 MKSNGKLTKIYNLK

-22 PEDGIDTSDATAVV
+22 PEDGIDTSDATAAV

-205 NIPLNNTTLIVD
+205 NIPLNNTTLVVD
-217 NAEISLDDENNKLE
+217 NAEISLDGENNKLE

-280 VQEGIDTSNANALAS
+280 VQEGIDTS
-295 DLAEGKTAYVN
+295 
-306 GLQITGTLHEDNG
+306 
-319 TLTQQAEEVTISEG
+319 
-333 DILQFKQV
+333 
-341 PIEDDFIARA
+341 
-351 GYSKILWARPENV
+351 
-364 TSTIGLT
+364 
-371 ANKLVSGNT
+371 
-380 ILGVEGTHICPPG
+380 
-393 LDTSDANAVE
+393 DANAVE

-412 YVDGS
+412 YVDGN
-417 KITGTITSK
+417 KIIGTITSK

-436 EQIIDA
+436 EQVINA
-442 GQYLSGTQTISA
+442 GQYLSGAQTISA
-454 VPTEEKTITPSALNQ
+454 VPTEEKTITPSASAQ
-469 EIMPTENKFLSKV
+469 EITPTENKFLSKV
-482 IVSGDADLT
+482 TVSGDANLT
-491 AENVKSGVTIFGVE
+491 AENVKSGVTIFGIE
-505 GSYTSDANAIASD
+505 GSYTSDANAMTEDIAMN
-518 ILTGKTAYVNG
+518 KTAYING
-529 QLVGGTI
+529 QKITGSLPLFPNSRTFTVDNAGVADNIEDSELEFTTI
-536 SNMSDKT
+536 NTAKQILDSNLNMKFSAPYSDIVT
-543 YYIYNSDQVSTK
+543 
-555 QHEFAGETDWITF
+555 A
-568 NPNELAR
+568 
-575 QNSGFIADR
+575 
-584 ALVDEKTFNQ
+584 
-594 SINVGYNAIAGK
+594 

-611 SKIVQGNTILGIEG
+611 DKLISGNTILGIEG
-625 TATTG
+625 AAPTG

-689 IYLHSDITPRMIW
+689 IYLHSDETPRMIW

-714 GLTANKIV
+714 GLTADKIV
-722 SGNTILDIA
+722 SGNTILDVA
-731 GTASIGVTPDTT
+731 GTAPITGTDTSDAT
-743 IQNGEYGLETA
+743 ASANDIRFGESAYVNGEKIEGSLSTIFNLGYQVDSVVWTDETEQNQLKLDIPVNNSGIVNAGSSKIAVILRYDKLAEEIGLTAEKIKAGET
-754 TSGELDNDIGI
+754 
-765 KLFTNANT
+765 
-773 QSKLYENGS
+773 
-782 IVEVHITNELL
+782 
-793 AQILGITADKIKSG
+793 ILGIT
-807 ETICGIEGTYTG
+807 GTYTG

>member
-1 MKSNGKLTKIYNLR
+1 MKSNGKITKIYNLR

-85 VTNEIDANIKSENI
+85 VTNEIDTNIKSENI

-147 VTNNIDI
+147 VTNNIDT

-169 ITGTLEEGVDTSD
+169 ITGILEEGVDTSD
-182 ANAAAANIEIN
+182 ADATAANIEIN
-193 KTAYVNGQKITG
+193 KTAYVNGEKITG
-205 NIPLNNTTLIVD
+205 SLPLNNTTLVVD
-217 NAEISLDDENNKLE
+217 NAEISLDGENNKLE

-236 STKQII
+236 LTKQII

-270 GETILNVAGN
+270 GETILNVEGN
-280 VQEGIDTSNANALAS
+280 VQEGIDTSN
-295 DLAEGKTAYVN
+295 
-306 GLQITGTLHEDNG
+306 
-319 TLTQQAEEVTISEG
+319 
-333 DILQFKQV
+333 
-341 PIEDDFIARA
+341 
-351 GYSKILWARPENV
+351 
-364 TSTIGLT
+364 
-371 ANKLVSGNT
+371 
-380 ILGVEGTHICPPG
+380 
-393 LDTSDANAVE
+393 ANAVE

-412 YVDGS
+412 YVDGN

-442 GQYLSGTQTISA
+442 GQYLSGAQTISA
-454 VPTEEKTITPSALNQ
+454 VPTEEKTITPSALSQ
-469 EIMPTENKFLSKV
+469 EIIPTENKFLSKV
-482 IVSGDADLT
+482 IVSGDANLT
-491 AENVKSGVTIFGVE
+491 AKNVKSGVTIFGVE
-505 GSYTSDANAIASD
+505 GSYTSDANAMAEDIAMN
-518 ILTGKTAYVNG
+518 KTAYING
-529 QLVGGTI
+529 QKITGTLPLFPNSRTFTVDNAGVADNTEDSELEFTTI
-536 SNMSDKT
+536 NTAKQILDSNLNMKFSAPYSDIVT
-543 YYIYNSDQVSTK
+543 
-555 QHEFAGETDWITF
+555 A
-568 NPNELAR
+568 
-575 QNSGFIADR
+575 
-584 ALVDEKTFNQ
+584 
-594 SINVGYNAIAGK
+594 

-611 SKIVQGNTILGIEG
+611 DKLISGNTILGIEG
-625 TATTG
+625 MATTG
-630 IDTSDATATA
+630 INTSDATATA

-714 GLTANKIV
+714 GLTADKIV
-722 SGNTILDIA
+722 SGNTILDVA
-731 GTASIGVTPDTT
+731 GTAPITGTDTSDAT
-743 IQNGEYGLETA
+743 ASANDIRFGESAYVNGEKIEGSLSTIFNLGYQVDSVVWTDETEQNQLKLDIPVNNSGIVNAGSSKIAVILRYDKLAEEIGLTAEKIKAGET
-754 TSGELDNDIGI
+754 
-765 KLFTNANT
+765 
-773 QSKLYENGS
+773 
-782 IVEVHITNELL
+782 
-793 AQILGITADKIKSG
+793 ILGIT
-807 ETICGIEGTYTG
+807 GTYTG

>member
-147 VTNNIDI
+147 VTNNIDT

-217 NAEISLDDENNKLE
+217 NAEISLDGENNKLE

-270 GETILNVAGN
+270 GETILNVEGN
-280 VQEGIDTSNANALAS
+280 VQEGI
-295 DLAEGKTAYVN
+295 
-306 GLQITGTLHEDNG
+306 
-319 TLTQQAEEVTISEG
+319 
-333 DILQFKQV
+333 
-341 PIEDDFIARA
+341 
-351 GYSKILWARPENV
+351 
-364 TSTIGLT
+364 
-371 ANKLVSGNT
+371 
-380 ILGVEGTHICPPG
+380 
-393 LDTSDANAVE
+393 DTSDANAVE

-412 YVDGS
+412 YVDGN

-442 GQYLSGTQTISA
+442 GQYLSGAQTIST
-454 VPTEEKTITPSALNQ
+454 VPTEEKTITPSALSQ
-469 EIMPTENKFLSKV
+469 EIIPTENKFLSKV
-482 IVSGDADLT
+482 TVSGDANLT

-529 QLVGGTI
+529 QLVEGTI
-536 SNMSDKT
+536 GNMSDKT
-543 YYIYNSDQVSTK
+543 YYIYSSDQVSIK
-555 QHEFAGETDWITF
+555 QHEFSGETDWITF
-568 NPNELAR
+568 NPNELVR

-689 IYLHSDITPRMIW
+689 IYLHSDETPRMIW

-714 GLTANKIV
+714 GLTADKIV
-722 SGNTILDIA
+722 SGNTILDVA
-731 GTASIGVTPDTT
+731 GTAPIGITPDTT

>member
-1 MKSNGKLTKIYNLR
+1 MKSNGKITKIYNLR

-85 VTNEIDANIKSENI
+85 VTNEIDTNIKSENI

-147 VTNNIDI
+147 VTNNIDT

-182 ANAAAANIEIN
+182 ANAAAVNIEIN
-193 KTAYVNGQKITG
+193 KTAYVNGEKIIG
-205 NIPLNNTTLIVD
+205 SLPLNNTTLVVD
-217 NAEISLDDENNKLE
+217 NAEISLDGENNKLE

-270 GETILNVAGN
+270 GETILNVEGN
-280 VQEGIDTSNANALAS
+280 VQEGIDTSN
-295 DLAEGKTAYVN
+295 
-306 GLQITGTLHEDNG
+306 
-319 TLTQQAEEVTISEG
+319 
-333 DILQFKQV
+333 
-341 PIEDDFIARA
+341 
-351 GYSKILWARPENV
+351 
-364 TSTIGLT
+364 
-371 ANKLVSGNT
+371 
-380 ILGVEGTHICPPG
+380 
-393 LDTSDANAVE
+393 ANAVE

-412 YVDGS
+412 YVDGN

-454 VPTEEKTITPSALNQ
+454 VPTEEKTITPSALSQ

-529 QLVGGTI
+529 QLVEGTI

-714 GLTANKIV
+714 GLTADKIV
-722 SGNTILDIA
+722 SGNTILDVA
-731 GTASIGVTPDTT
+731 GTASIGITPDTT

>member
-1 MKSNGKLTKIYNLR
+1 MKSNGKITKIYNLR

-64 SPNTVSQEHDS
+64 NPNTVNQEHDS

-85 VTNEIDANIKSENI
+85 VTNEIDTNIKSENI

-147 VTNNIDI
+147 VTNNIDT

-182 ANAAAANIEIN
+182 ADATAANVEIN
-193 KTAYVNGQKITG
+193 KTAYVNGEKITG
-205 NIPLNNTTLIVD
+205 SLPLNNTTLVVD
-217 NAEISLDDENNKLE
+217 NAEISLDGENNKLE

-270 GETILNVAGN
+270 GETILNIEGN
-280 VQEGIDTSNANALAS
+280 VQEGIDTSN
-295 DLAEGKTAYVN
+295 
-306 GLQITGTLHEDNG
+306 
-319 TLTQQAEEVTISEG
+319 
-333 DILQFKQV
+333 
-341 PIEDDFIARA
+341 
-351 GYSKILWARPENV
+351 
-364 TSTIGLT
+364 
-371 ANKLVSGNT
+371 
-380 ILGVEGTHICPPG
+380 
-393 LDTSDANAVE
+393 ANAVE

-412 YVDGS
+412 YVDGN

-442 GQYLSGTQTISA
+442 GQYLSGAQTISA
-454 VPTEEKTITPSALNQ
+454 VPTEEKTITPSALSQ
-469 EIMPTENKFLSKV
+469 EIIPTENKFLSKV
-482 IVSGDADLT
+482 IVSGDANLT
-491 AENVKSGVTIFGVE
+491 AKNVKSGVTIFGVE
-505 GSYTSDANAIASD
+505 GSYTSDANAMAEDIAMN
-518 ILTGKTAYVNG
+518 KTAYING
-529 QLVGGTI
+529 QKITGTLPLFPNSRTFTVDNAGVADNTEDSELEFTTI
-536 SNMSDKT
+536 NTAKQILDSNLNMKFSASYSDIVT
-543 YYIYNSDQVSTK
+543 
-555 QHEFAGETDWITF
+555 A
-568 NPNELAR
+568 
-575 QNSGFIADR
+575 
-584 ALVDEKTFNQ
+584 
-594 SINVGYNAIAGK
+594 

-611 SKIVQGNTILGIEG
+611 DKLISGNTILGIEG
-625 TATTG
+625 MATTG
-630 IDTSDATATA
+630 INTSDATATP

-714 GLTANKIV
+714 GLTADKIV
-722 SGNTILDIA
+722 SGNTILDVV
-731 GTASIGVTPDTT
+731 GTASIGITPDTT
-743 IQNGEYGLETA
+743 IPNGEYGLETA

-819 DVESV
+819 DVESI

>member
-1 MKSNGKLTKIYNLR
+1 MKSNGKITKIYNLR

-22 PEDGIDTSDATAVV
+22 PEDGIDTSDATALV

-85 VTNEIDANIKSENI
+85 VTNEIDTNIKSENI

-125 TTEKVIN
+125 TAEKVIN

-147 VTNNIDI
+147 VTNNIDT

-182 ANAAAANIEIN
+182 ANAAAVNIEIN
-193 KTAYVNGQKITG
+193 KTAYVNGEKIIG
-205 NIPLNNTTLIVD
+205 SLPLNNTTLVVD
-217 NAEISLDDENNKLE
+217 NAEISLDGENNKLE

-280 VQEGIDTSNANALAS
+280 VQEGIDTS
-295 DLAEGKTAYVN
+295 
-306 GLQITGTLHEDNG
+306 
-319 TLTQQAEEVTISEG
+319 
-333 DILQFKQV
+333 
-341 PIEDDFIARA
+341 
-351 GYSKILWARPENV
+351 
-364 TSTIGLT
+364 
-371 ANKLVSGNT
+371 
-380 ILGVEGTHICPPG
+380 
-393 LDTSDANAVE
+393 DANAVE

-412 YVDGS
+412 YVDGN

-454 VPTEEKTITPSALNQ
+454 VPTEEKTITPSALSQ

-529 QLVGGTI
+529 QLVEGTI

-714 GLTANKIV
+714 GLTADKIV
-722 SGNTILDIA
+722 SGNTILDVA
-731 GTASIGVTPDTT
+731 GTASIGITPDTI

>member
-1 MKSNGKLTKIYNLR
+1 MKSNGKITKIYNLR

-85 VTNEIDANIKSENI
+85 VTNEIDTNIKSENI

-147 VTNNIDI
+147 VTNNIDT

-182 ANAAAANIEIN
+182 ADATAANIEIN
-193 KTAYVNGQKITG
+193 KTAYVNGEKITG
-205 NIPLNNTTLIVD
+205 SLPLNNTTLVVD
-217 NAEISLDDENNKLE
+217 NAEISLDGENNKLE

-257 ATTIGLTPDKIKR
+257 ATTIGLSPDKIKR

-280 VQEGIDTSNANALAS
+280 VQEGIDTS
-295 DLAEGKTAYVN
+295 
-306 GLQITGTLHEDNG
+306 
-319 TLTQQAEEVTISEG
+319 
-333 DILQFKQV
+333 
-341 PIEDDFIARA
+341 
-351 GYSKILWARPENV
+351 
-364 TSTIGLT
+364 
-371 ANKLVSGNT
+371 
-380 ILGVEGTHICPPG
+380 
-393 LDTSDANAVE
+393 DANAVE

-412 YVDGS
+412 YVDGN
-417 KITGTITSK
+417 KITGTITLK

-442 GQYLSGTQTISA
+442 GQYLSGAQTISA
-454 VPTEEKTITPSALNQ
+454 VPTEEKTITPSASAQ

-482 IVSGDADLT
+482 TVSGDANLT
-491 AENVKSGVTIFGVE
+491 AENVKSGVTIFGIE
-505 GSYTSDANAIASD
+505 GSYTSDANAMAEDIAMN
-518 ILTGKTAYVNG
+518 KTAYING
-529 QLVGGTI
+529 QKITGTLPLFPNSRTFTVDNAGVADNI
-536 SNMSDKT
+536 EDSELEFTTINTAKQILDSNLNMKFSAPYSDIVT
-543 YYIYNSDQVSTK
+543 
-555 QHEFAGETDWITF
+555 A
-568 NPNELAR
+568 
-575 QNSGFIADR
+575 
-584 ALVDEKTFNQ
+584 
-594 SINVGYNAIAGK
+594 
-606 IGLTA
+606 IGLTTDKLI
-611 SKIVQGNTILGIEG
+611 SGNTILGIEG
-625 TATTG
+625 MATTG
-630 IDTSDATATA
+630 INTSDATATP

-714 GLTANKIV
+714 GLTADKIV
-722 SGNTILDIA
+722 SGNTILDVA
-731 GTASIGVTPDTT
+731 GTASIGITPDTT

>member
-1 MKSNGKLTKIYNLR
+1 MKSNGKITKIYNLR

-85 VTNEIDANIKSENI
+85 VTNEIDTNIKSENI
-99 KDGISILGVEGNLVE
+99 K
-114 LNGQTITVAPS
+114 
-125 TTEKVIN
+125 K
-132 PEEGYNGIT
+132 
-141 QVTVEA
+141 
-147 VTNNIDI
+147 DI
-154 NIKQENIKKDVSILG
+154 SILG

-182 ANAAAANIEIN
+182 ADAAAANIEMN
-193 KTAYVNGQKITG
+193 KTAYVDGEKVTG
-205 NIPLNNTTLIVD
+205 NLPLNNTTLVVD
-217 NAEISLDDENNKLE
+217 NATVSLDDRNNKLE

-236 STKQII
+236 LTKQII

-280 VQEGIDTSNANALAS
+280 VQEGIDTS
-295 DLAEGKTAYVN
+295 
-306 GLQITGTLHEDNG
+306 
-319 TLTQQAEEVTISEG
+319 
-333 DILQFKQV
+333 
-341 PIEDDFIARA
+341 
-351 GYSKILWARPENV
+351 
-364 TSTIGLT
+364 
-371 ANKLVSGNT
+371 
-380 ILGVEGTHICPPG
+380 
-393 LDTSDANAVE
+393 DANAVE

-412 YVDGS
+412 YVDGN

-436 EQIIDA
+436 EQVINA
-442 GQYLSGTQTISA
+442 GQYLSGAQTISA
-454 VPTEEKTITPSALNQ
+454 VPTEEKTITPSASAQ

-482 IVSGDADLT
+482 TVSGDANLT
-491 AENVKSGVTIFGVE
+491 AENVKSGVTIFGIE
-505 GSYTSDANAIASD
+505 GSYTSDANAMAEDIAMN
-518 ILTGKTAYVNG
+518 KTAYING
-529 QLVGGTI
+529 QKITGTLPLFPNSRTFTVDNAGVADNI
-536 SNMSDKT
+536 EDSELEFTTINTAKQILDSNLNMKFSAPYSDIVT
-543 YYIYNSDQVSTK
+543 
-555 QHEFAGETDWITF
+555 A
-568 NPNELAR
+568 
-575 QNSGFIADR
+575 
-584 ALVDEKTFNQ
+584 
-594 SINVGYNAIAGK
+594 

-611 SKIVQGNTILGIEG
+611 DKLISGNTILGIEG

-714 GLTANKIV
+714 GLTADKIV
-722 SGNTILDIA
+722 SGNTILDVA
-731 GTASIGVTPDTT
+731 GTASITGTDTSDAT
-743 IQNGEYGLETA
+743 ASANDIRFGESAYVNGEKIEGSLSTIFNLGYQVDSVVWTDETEQNQLKLDIPVNNSGIVNAGSSKIAVILRYDKLAEEIGLTAEKIKAGET
-754 TSGELDNDIGI
+754 
-765 KLFTNANT
+765 
-773 QSKLYENGS
+773 
-782 IVEVHITNELL
+782 
-793 AQILGITADKIKSG
+793 ILGIT
-807 ETICGIEGTYTG
+807 GTYTG

>member
-1 MKSNGKLTKIYNLR
+1 MKSNGKITKIYNLR

-85 VTNEIDANIKSENI
+85 VTNEIDTNIKS
-99 KDGISILGVEGNLVE
+99 
-114 LNGQTITVAPS
+114 
-125 TTEKVIN
+125 
-132 PEEGYNGIT
+132 
-141 QVTVEA
+141 
-147 VTNNIDI
+147 
-154 NIKQENIKKDVSILG
+154 ENIKKDVSILG
-169 ITGTLEEGVDTSD
+169 ITGILEEGVDTSD
-182 ANAAAANIEIN
+182 ADAAAANIEIN
-193 KTAYVNGQKITG
+193 KTAYVNGEKITG
-205 NIPLNNTTLIVD
+205 SLPLNNTTLVVD
-217 NAEISLDDENNKLE
+217 NAEISLDGENNKLE

-236 STKQII
+236 LTKQII
-242 DNNVNMKFNANYSDV
+242 DNNVSMKFNANYSDV

-280 VQEGIDTSNANALAS
+280 VQEGIDTS
-295 DLAEGKTAYVN
+295 
-306 GLQITGTLHEDNG
+306 
-319 TLTQQAEEVTISEG
+319 
-333 DILQFKQV
+333 
-341 PIEDDFIARA
+341 
-351 GYSKILWARPENV
+351 
-364 TSTIGLT
+364 
-371 ANKLVSGNT
+371 
-380 ILGVEGTHICPPG
+380 
-393 LDTSDANAVE
+393 DANAVE

-412 YVDGS
+412 YVDGN

-442 GQYLSGTQTISA
+442 GQYLSGAQTISA
-454 VPTEEKTITPSALNQ
+454 VPTEEKTITPSALSQ
-469 EIMPTENKFLSKV
+469 EIIPTENKFLSKV
-482 IVSGDADLT
+482 IVSGDANLT
-491 AENVKSGVTIFGVE
+491 AKNVKSGVTIFGVE
-505 GSYTSDANAIASD
+505 GSYTSDANAMAEDIAMN
-518 ILTGKTAYVNG
+518 KTAYING
-529 QLVGGTI
+529 QKITGTLPLFPNSRTFTVDNAGVADNTEDSELEFTTI
-536 SNMSDKT
+536 NTAKQILDSNLNMKFSASYSDIVT
-543 YYIYNSDQVSTK
+543 
-555 QHEFAGETDWITF
+555 A
-568 NPNELAR
+568 
-575 QNSGFIADR
+575 
-584 ALVDEKTFNQ
+584 
-594 SINVGYNAIAGK
+594 

-611 SKIVQGNTILGIEG
+611 DKLISGNTILGIEG
-625 TATTG
+625 MATTG
-630 IDTSDATATA
+630 INTSDATATP

-714 GLTANKIV
+714 GLTADKIV
-722 SGNTILDIA
+722 SGNTILDVV
-731 GTASIGVTPDTT
+731 GTASIGITPDTT
-743 IQNGEYGLETA
+743 IPNGEYGLETA

-819 DVESV
+819 DVESI

>member
-1 MKSNGKLTKIYNLR
+1 MKSNGKITKIYNLR

-147 VTNNIDI
+147 VTNNIDT

-205 NIPLNNTTLIVD
+205 NIPLNNTTLVVD
-217 NAEISLDDENNKLE
+217 NAEISLDGENNKLE

-280 VQEGIDTSNANALAS
+280 VQEGIDTS
-295 DLAEGKTAYVN
+295 
-306 GLQITGTLHEDNG
+306 
-319 TLTQQAEEVTISEG
+319 
-333 DILQFKQV
+333 
-341 PIEDDFIARA
+341 
-351 GYSKILWARPENV
+351 
-364 TSTIGLT
+364 
-371 ANKLVSGNT
+371 
-380 ILGVEGTHICPPG
+380 
-393 LDTSDANAVE
+393 DANAVE

-412 YVDGS
+412 YVDGN

-454 VPTEEKTITPSALNQ
+454 VPIEEKTITPSALSQ
-469 EIMPTENKFLSKV
+469 EIMPTKNKFLSKV

-529 QLVGGTI
+529 QLVEGTI
-536 SNMSDKT
+536 SNMSDKI

-714 GLTANKIV
+714 GLTADKIV
-722 SGNTILDIA
+722 SGNTILDVA
-731 GTASIGVTPDTT
+731 GTASIGITPDTT

>member
-1 MKSNGKLTKIYNLR
+1 MKSNGKITKIYNLR

-22 PEDGIDTSDATAVV
+22 PEDGIDTSDATAVI

-147 VTNNIDI
+147 VTNNIDT

-182 ANAAAANIEIN
+182 ADATAANVEIN
-193 KTAYVNGQKITG
+193 KTAYVNGEKITG
-205 NIPLNNTTLIVD
+205 SLPLNNTTLVVD
-217 NAEISLDDENNKLE
+217 NAEISLDGENNKLE

-270 GETILNVAGN
+270 GETILNVEGN
-280 VQEGIDTSNANALAS
+280 VQEGIDTSN
-295 DLAEGKTAYVN
+295 
-306 GLQITGTLHEDNG
+306 
-319 TLTQQAEEVTISEG
+319 
-333 DILQFKQV
+333 
-341 PIEDDFIARA
+341 
-351 GYSKILWARPENV
+351 
-364 TSTIGLT
+364 
-371 ANKLVSGNT
+371 
-380 ILGVEGTHICPPG
+380 
-393 LDTSDANAVE
+393 ANAVE

-412 YVDGS
+412 YVDGN

-436 EQIIDA
+436 EQIINA
-442 GQYLSGTQTISA
+442 GQYLSGVQTISA
-454 VPTEEKTITPSALNQ
+454 VPIEEKTITPSALSQ
-469 EIMPTENKFLSKV
+469 EITPTENKFLSKV
-482 IVSGDADLT
+482 TVSGDADLT
-491 AENVKSGVTIFGVE
+491 AENVKSGVTIFGIE
-505 GSYTSDANAIASD
+505 GSYTSDANAIAED
-518 ILTGKTAYVNG
+518 IAMNKTAYING
-529 QLVGGTI
+529 QKITGTLPLFPNSRTFTVDNAGVADNI
-536 SNMSDKT
+536 EDSELEFTTINTAKQILDSNLNMKFSAPYSDIVT
-543 YYIYNSDQVSTK
+543 
-555 QHEFAGETDWITF
+555 A
-568 NPNELAR
+568 
-575 QNSGFIADR
+575 
-584 ALVDEKTFNQ
+584 
-594 SINVGYNAIAGK
+594 

-611 SKIVQGNTILGIEG
+611 DKLISGNTILGIEG
-625 TATTG
+625 AAPAG

-678 RFRASATVPND
+678 RFRASATIPND

-714 GLTANKIV
+714 GLTADKIV
-722 SGNTILDIA
+722 SGNTILDVA
-731 GTASIGVTPDTT
+731 GTASITGTDTSDAT
-743 IQNGEYGLETA
+743 ASANDIRFGESAYVNGEKIEGSLSTIFNLGYQVDSVVWTDETEQNQLKLDIPVNNSGIVNAGSSKIAVILRYDKLAEEIGLTAEKIKAGET
-754 TSGELDNDIGI
+754 
-765 KLFTNANT
+765 
-773 QSKLYENGS
+773 
-782 IVEVHITNELL
+782 
-793 AQILGITADKIKSG
+793 ILGIT
-807 ETICGIEGTYTG
+807 GTYTG